1 MNVLIREAAYDDL
14 DRIYAWIARDRPR
27 AAQRVID
34 RILHSIE
41 LLGLFPDLGHTGR
54 VPDTFEW
61 VVGGLPYII
70 VYTIDR
76 DAEEVTITAV
86 FHAAQ
91 NR

>member
-1 MNVLIREAAYDDL
+1 MNVVIREAAYGDL
-14 DRIYAWIARDRPR
+14 DRIYSWIARDRPR

-34 RILHSIE
+34 RVLNSIE
-41 LLGLFPDLGHTGR
+41 LLGLFPDLGHAGR
-54 VPDTFEW
+54 LAGTCEW

-70 VYTIDR
+70 VYTVDR
-76 DAEEVTITAV
+76 DAEEITVVAV